1 MTTATSPRAVAK
13 SATTQPDTERE
24 ERLASLA
31 ALALEQRANLRAD
44 ALQLMESLTTGLN
57 RALENN
63 WTYTPADM
71 PSADG
76 SGWKRIPRLA
86 LVLAQLDAVRHTLD
100 WQLASSLSPLWCVPC
115 DGPFP
120 GAPYLNN
127 PCIDHDATPSSAVSW
142 LSLWGAGK

>member
-1 MTTATSPRAVAK
+1 MTTATRLAK
-13 SATTQPDTERE
+13 GQPPTVTDEAA

-44 ALQLMESLTTGLN
+44 ALQLVESLTVGLA
-57 RALENN
+57 RATENN
-63 WTYTPADM
+63 WTYSPSDM

-76 SGWKRIPRLA
+76 SGWKRIPKLA
-86 LVLAQLDAVRHTLD
+86 LVFAQLDAIRHTLD
-100 WQLASSLSPLWCVPC
+100 WQLASSLSPLWCAPC

-127 PCIDHDATPSSAVSW
+127 PCIDHDATPSSAMSW